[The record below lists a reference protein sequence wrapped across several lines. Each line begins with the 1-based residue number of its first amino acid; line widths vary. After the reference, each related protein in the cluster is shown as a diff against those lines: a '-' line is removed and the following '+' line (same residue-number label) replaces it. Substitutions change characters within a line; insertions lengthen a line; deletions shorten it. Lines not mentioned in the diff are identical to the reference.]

1 MHIQS
6 EWERNTQIFPELEMI
21 NCLPIARLLMPL
33 LERGNN
39 SSINGNSR
47 PSVVIDC
54 ISSTGKIDTNCCLN
68 EVNDRLP

>member
-1 MHIQS
+1 
-6 EWERNTQIFPELEMI
+6 MI
-21 NCLPIARLLMPL
+21 NWCPVARLLMPL
-33 LERGNN
+33 LEIGNG

-54 ISSTGKIDTNCCLN
+54 ISSTGKIDTNCSLN